1 MKCPKCGMKLPND
14 SAFCQFCG
22 ISIVD
27 YLVSN
32 GVPSADDKQNAQ
44 NAGQETDLKR
54 EATTT
59 PQQIR
64 VEMDGGNSHSRRC
77 KKCGGD
83 IDGITKQ
90 CKSCGKQYFRLK
102 KALPIIVLS
111 VLMIGLGALNV
122 VQYLNS
128 QSLQASIDKKSK
140 TISTQKSTI
149 SNQEKEIAKLENT
162 AEDYEAIVRAIQ
174 SGNLGYA
181 ASNFNVNESVVVV
194 GKNQTGRKVTLTAH
208 WYDGGK
214 VSISYSPYNDRSAS
228 ISFDEEHWDSTT
240 KLSIIP
246 KKTGVTTV
254 TFSNDQD
261 SKTFRM
267 VIIVTD

>member
-1 MKCPKCGMKLPND
+1 MKCPKCGMKLPAD

-32 GVPSADDKQNAQ
+32 GVPSSDDKQNCQ
-44 NAGQETDLKR
+44 SDDHDIGLKR
-54 EATTT
+54 EASAA

-64 VEMDGGNSHSRRC
+64 IEVDSNKVHSRRC
-77 KKCGGD
+77 KKCGGE
-83 IDGITKQ
+83 IDSITKQ
-90 CKSCGKQYFRLK
+90 CRSCGKQYFRLK

-122 VQYLNS
+122 VQYLHS

-149 SNQEKEIAKLENT
+149 SSQEKEIAKLENT
-162 AEDYEAIVRAIQ
+162 AEDYDEIVSALK

-181 ASNFNVNESVVVV
+181 SSNFNVNESVVVV

-214 VSISYSPYNDRSAS
+214 VTTSYSIYNRSAS
-228 ISFDEEHWDSTT
+228 VSYDEKEWTTST
-240 KLSIIP
+240 KLTIIP
-246 KKTGVTTV
+246 HHEGVTTV
-254 TFSNDQD
+254 TFLNDQD
-261 SKTFRM
+261 SETFKM
-267 VIIVTD
+267 IIIVTA